1 MTEVNL
7 WFTVNG
13 GYVYKVT
20 LDCAVVST
28 LTTGFTPDNIGW
40 AWNGQNIASCSY
52 TTGNVYI
59 INTAETRFDTEK
71 FLVMGGNVGIGTA
84 SPGNKL
90 SVVTAIGGDDVLP
103 ALGANG
109 GKFSLLNNGG
119 LYGLLQGVTGSGS
132 SFIQSQRVDATATA
146 YSLLLNPNGGNV
158 GIGTTS
164 PGAKLEI
171 NDGSTQ
177 TELRISVTG
186 DTGYST
192 INFSDASD
200 INPGQIYY
208 HHQQNLMNFRTND
221 NDRMVIN
228 SSGNVGIGAT
238 SPSKKLHLS
247 STSNNGSDILQQTDG
262 SRIILL
268 EQKNNSIHWQLGTF
282 GSTGGGINNRYSIKN
297 ATTGVE
303 ALVVHPIS
311 SNIGIGNTSPDNKL
325 DVVGISRFTHS
336 SSASYRGAIE
346 TVVDNAYPTWSIGWL
361 HARTSSSTY
370 GNIARFNNQTG
381 SSIGGI
387 NYNGASGT
395 SFVTTSDYRLKE
407 NIKEIS
413 DSISRVKKL
422 KPCRF
427 NFAAEKNRVIDG
439 FIAHEVQEVVPE
451 AVHGEKDALQ
461 EDGSINAQTLEVSR
475 LIPVLTKALQEAIDK
490 IEELELR
497 IQTLENK

>member
-1 MTEVNL
+1 GTTGPN
-7 WFTVNG
+7 
-13 GYVYKVT
+13 KT
-20 LDCAVVST
+20 LHVVS
-28 LTTGFTPDNIGW
+28 
-40 AWNGQNIASCSY
+40 A
-52 TTGNVYI
+52 
-59 INTAETRFDTEK
+59 AEAALFQ
-71 FLVMGGNVGIGTA
+71 GTA
-84 SPGNKL
+84 TWG
-90 SVVTAIGGDDVLP
+90 
-103 ALGANG
+103 
-109 GKFSLLNNGG
+109 
-119 LYGLLQGVTGSGS
+119 TG
-132 SFIQSQRVDATATA
+132 IQIDATATGGRNFQIQSSA
-146 YSLLLNPNGGNV
+146 DAAGEGGGKFLIVDRDGAGNPTRIAIDSTGDV

-164 PGAKLEI
+164 PDAKLDV
-171 NDGSTQ
+171 DGTSLFRRDLTIYHKGNNGAPSY
-177 TELRISVTG
+177 ELRFKGTSSSGVDKVQASLESSPYAANTNAGTLLFKTANASNQIL
-186 DTGYST
+186 DT
-192 INFSDASD
+192 
-200 INPGQIYY
+200 
-208 HHQQNLMNFRTND
+208 
-221 NDRMVIN
+221 RMVIDGI
-228 SSGNVGIGAT
+228 GNV
-238 SPSKKLHLS
+238 
-247 STSNNGSDILQQTDG
+247 
-262 SRIILL
+262 
-268 EQKNNSIHWQLGTF
+268 
-282 GSTGGGINNRYSIKN
+282 
-297 ATTGVE
+297 
-303 ALVVHPIS
+303 
-311 SNIGIGNTSPDNKL
+311 GIGNTSPDNKL

-336 SSASYRGAIE
+336 SSTSYRGAIE

-381 SSIGGI
+381 SQIGGI

-461 EDGSINAQTLEVSR
+461 KDGSIDAQTLEVSR